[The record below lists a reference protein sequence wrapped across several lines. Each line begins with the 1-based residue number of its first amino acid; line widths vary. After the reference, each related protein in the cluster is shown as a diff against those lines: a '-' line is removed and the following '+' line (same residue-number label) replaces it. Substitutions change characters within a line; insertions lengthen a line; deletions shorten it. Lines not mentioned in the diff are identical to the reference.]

1 MCQLCHLC
9 QYMCAN
15 CANKCVPIVSMGVSE
30 FVPAANNFQPYLFTN
45 VRTKVSQQ
53 GTSDLK
59 VASCQNFNQMKE
71 KYKRKIHDQFIV
83 SLCQFLKVF
92 IIAIFAH
99 SAYYQSMKVASYQ
112 YYNQMQPASAPHISH
127 RKISKDSSRFIP
139 RCLV

>member
-1 MCQLCHLC
+1 MKFCQFKCVPDWHCQLSQLNYADLSMCQLCHLC

-59 VASCQNFNQMKE
+59 VASCQNFNQMQE
-71 KYKRKIHDQFIV
+71 KYKRKAMINSLSVCV
-83 SLCQFLKVF
+83 SF
-92 IIAIFAH
+92 
-99 SAYYQSMKVASYQ
+99 
-112 YYNQMQPASAPHISH
+112 
-127 RKISKDSSRFIP
+127 
-139 RCLV
+139 